1 MAGIATAPV
10 QLVAARRRID
20 RLDHEIVWLLNERAK
35 AAVDAGIAKRDLA
48 LPICCPEREAAVLSN
63 IRQANLGP
71 LTDEQL
77 ARIYREVTRTMYCLQ
92 TRLRCMCSQKVGASL

>member
-1 MAGIATAPV
+1 MAGIATAHR
-10 QLVAARRRID
+10 QLAEARRRID

-48 LPICCPEREAAVLSN
+48 LPIFCPEREASVLSN

-71 LTDEQL
+71 LADEQL
-77 ARIYREVTRTMYCLQ
+77 ARIYREVTRFMHGLQ
-92 TRLRCMCSQKVGASL
+92 VRLR